1 MRSLILLFVTSVLWL
16 VGCGDNN
23 QPVERDESDVS
34 TAITMNDAIT
44 TTTALQGDVSTSRIT
59 DTTVADTASNTSEA
73 TDSVEKST
81 STSTSTTTSATT
93 PTTAVIVTTT
103 TSTTVLDVE
112 PYDYTPMETYEPSSG
127 GGSDLVTY
135 EPSG

>member
-1 MRSLILLFVTSVLWL
+1 M
-16 VGCGDNN
+16 
-23 QPVERDESDVS
+23 ERDESDVP

-73 TDSVEKST
+73 TDSGEKT
-81 STSTSTTTSATT
+81 TSTTTSATT